1 MKILDCTLRD
11 GGYYTNWNFK
21 KNLVN
26 QYLEA
31 MNAINVDYV
40 EIGFRFIDVKKNKN
54 TGFYTSTNQ
63 LASCRESRSPSP
75 SLASFTSYQLQLP
88 DLSVVE
94 QIENISLTNFKLFHH
109 SID

>member
-1 MKILDCTLRD
+1 MINKNIKKIYHIDCTLRD

-40 EIGFRFIDVKKNKN
+40 EIGFRFIDVKKNRQQLNNNNQRRCLLFFLLLFILMTFDFLLQKN
-54 TGFYTSTNQ
+54 
-63 LASCRESRSPSP
+63 
-75 SLASFTSYQLQLP
+75 
-88 DLSVVE
+88 
-94 QIENISLTNFKLFHH
+94 I
-109 SID
+109 